1 MTEKKT
7 FKNPLMVMHYEH
19 GELVKRSISHS
30 EGLGNPYGSFPV
42 DEWDMEVTF
51 TKKVKPL
58 AVGDVARFDSW
69 DRVYSVTILAIDDDT
84 YWVRTDSG
92 DYHTLGADDLDR

>member
-1 MTEKKT
+1 VTETKT
-7 FKNPLMVMHYEH
+7 FNTKTD
-19 GELVKRSISHS
+19 
-30 EGLGNPYGSFPV
+30 EGSLQFATGRYFYDGNEFPT

-58 AVGDVARFDSW
+58 AVGDVVRVDIYAFDSW
-69 DRVYSVTILAIDDDT
+69 DRVHNVTILAIDAGT